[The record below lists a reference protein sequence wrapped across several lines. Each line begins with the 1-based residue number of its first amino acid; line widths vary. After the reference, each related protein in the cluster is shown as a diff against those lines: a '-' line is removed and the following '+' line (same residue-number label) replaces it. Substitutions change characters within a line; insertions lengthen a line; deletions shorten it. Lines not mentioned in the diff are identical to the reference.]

1 MSLKSLVIKKVV
13 KHYLRA
19 ELQRRKPSSNALWW
33 AAAGVGA
40 ALATRALSKKLLA
53 YDLRGKNVLIT
64 GGSRGLG
71 LVMARE
77 FLREGAR
84 AAICARDEDELERA
98 YDDLMKYSSN
108 VFTTVCDV
116 TSQFQI
122 AEMVQ
127 SVRHRFGQIDVL
139 VNNAG
144 TINVGPFEAM
154 TVEDYEKAMDTN
166 FWASLYTIL
175 AIFPEMRARRD
186 GRIINIAS
194 IGGKLSVPHL
204 LPYSASKFALVG
216 LSSGLNA
223 ELRKDGVVVTT
234 VCPGLMRTGS
244 PRNANFKGQNQ
255 AEFAWFAI
263 SDSSPLT
270 SISAESAARQIVGA
284 CKRGDAEIV
293 LSPQARLAVKASAL
307 FPQLTADCLSL
318 VNRWLLP
325 EPGGIGTGSAKGRES
340 YSSVAPSV
348 LTVLDE
354 KAARENN
361 QIPENPPIN

>member
-1 MSLKSLVIKKVV
+1 
-13 KHYLRA
+13 
-19 ELQRRKPSSNALWW
+19 
-33 AAAGVGA
+33 
-40 ALATRALSKKLLA
+40 
-53 YDLRGKNVLIT
+53 
-64 GGSRGLG
+64 

-84 AAICARDEDELERA
+84 VAICARDEDELERA
-98 YDDLMKYSSN
+98 YEDLMKYGAN
-108 VFTTVCDV
+108 VFTAVCDV
-116 TSQFQI
+116 TSQFQV

-127 SVRHRFGQIDVL
+127 NVRYRFGQIDVL

-144 TINVGPFEAM
+144 TISVGPAEAM
-154 TVEDYEKAMDTN
+154 TLEDYEQAMDTN
-166 FWASLYTIL
+166 FWASLYAIL
-175 AIFPEMRARRD
+175 AVLPEMHARQD
-186 GRIINIAS
+186 GHIVNIAS
-194 IGGKLSVPHL
+194 IGGKISVPHL

-223 ELRKDGVVVTT
+223 ELRKDGVIVTT

-244 PRNANFKGQNQ
+244 PRNANFKGQHQ
-255 AEFAWFAI
+255 AEYAWFAI

-270 SISAESAARQIVGA
+270 SISAESAAQQIIAA
-284 CKRGDAEIV
+284 CKRGDAEII
-293 LSPQARLAVKASAL
+293 LSPQAWLAIKLNAL
-307 FPQLTADCLSL
+307 FPQLTADCLSM

-325 EPGGIGTGSAKGRES
+325 APGGIGTDTAKGKES

-361 QIPENPPIN
+361 QIN